1 MSRLNVILI
10 VLLAVQLGIVVIQR
24 IGGEPEVAPAGPMFD
39 GLSRSAI
46 QEVVLTDGVD
56 AVTLRRADAGF
67 GVAESAGY
75 PAATEKLD
83 ELLHD
88 LVALATREMVSR
100 SSAHHV
106 DLEVA
111 DGDFNRKVTVSTLD
125 GEHTFYVGKS
135 GRGGSTFVRRQGED
149 AVYAVTDF
157 SSHKLTVRP
166 AAWVERVVF
175 EADKN
180 RIHAIEL
187 RNEHGT
193 LRLDRAAL
201 DGWSLAGDP
210 AAPLDATEVDKL
222 LGKVATVRLKEVAG
236 ATSEVPLGD
245 VVAEATIHVA
255 AVALP
260 NAAVGGDPAPVG
272 IPHTLRI
279 APKPGDDKTFLAQLD
294 QQPYVVELTQWAIKP
309 LLETVD
315 TDLLVAP
322 EE

>member
-24 IGGEPEVAPAGPMFD
+24 IGGEPALAPAGPLLD

-46 QEVVLTDGVD
+46 QEVALTDGVD

-88 LVALATREMVSR
+88 LVALATREQVSR

-106 DLEVA
+106 DLQVA

-157 SSHKLTVRP
+157 SPHKLTARP

-175 EADKN
+175 EADKD

-187 RNEHGT
+187 RNEYGS
-193 LRLDRAAL
+193 LRLARAFL
-201 DGWSLAGDP
+201 DGWSLASDP
-210 AAPLDATEVDKL
+210 AATLDTKEVDKL

-236 ATSEVPLGD
+236 ATTEAALDD

-255 AVALP
+255 PAALP
-260 NAAVGGDPAPVG
+260 TTALEGDPAPIGTV
-272 IPHTLRI
+272 HTLRI
-279 APKPGDDKTFLAQLD
+279 APKPDDDKTFLAQLD
-294 QQPYVVELTQWAIKP
+294 DQPYLVELTHWAIKP

-315 TDLLVAP
+315 TSLLADP

>member
-1 MSRLNVILI
+1 MSRLNLILI
-10 VLLAVQLGIVVIQR
+10 VVLAVQLGIVAIQR
-24 IGGEPEVAPAGPMFD
+24 IGGEPDVAPAGPLLD

-46 QEVVLTDGVD
+46 QEVAIADGEN
-56 AVTLRRADAGF
+56 AVTLRRNDTGF

-75 PAATEKLD
+75 PAAAEKLD
-83 ELLHD
+83 ELMHD
-88 LVALATREMVSR
+88 LVALTTREQVSR

-106 DLEVA
+106 DLQLA
-111 DGDFNRKVTVSTLD
+111 DGDFNRKVAVKTLD
-125 GEHTFYVGKS
+125 GDHTFFVGKS

-157 SSHKLTVRP
+157 SPHKLTARP

-175 EADKN
+175 EADKD

-187 RNEHGT
+187 RNAHGS

-201 DGWSLAGDP
+201 DGWSLAVDP
-210 AAPLDATEVDKL
+210 AATLDAKEVDKL

-236 ATSEVPLGD
+236 DAAQVALGD

-255 AVALP
+255 ASELP
-260 NAAVGGDPAPVG
+260 GTAVEGDPAPVG

-294 QQPYVVELTQWAIKP
+294 GQPHVVELTEWAIKP

-315 TDLLVAP
+315 TQLLADP